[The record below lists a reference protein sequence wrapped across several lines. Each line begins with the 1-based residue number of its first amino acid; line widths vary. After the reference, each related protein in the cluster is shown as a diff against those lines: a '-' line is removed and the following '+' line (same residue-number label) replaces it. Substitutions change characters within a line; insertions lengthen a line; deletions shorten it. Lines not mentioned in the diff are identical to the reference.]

1 MTSENRYRQAYVWI
15 WLPGETSPVVA
26 GRLAPVGARYV
37 FRYGKS
43 YLARANAISIHQPE
57 LPLQAGPQ
65 PPLHGLTIAGC
76 LRDASPDAWGR
87 RVILHRELGQRGP
100 GIDPDHLNEIAY
112 MLESH
117 SDRTGA
123 LDFQRSPT
131 AYEPR
136 EVGQADLGDLLE
148 AADRMERGLPLGP
161 ELEAALLHGTSIGGA
176 RPKARITSDK
186 GKFVAKFSSHNDLYS
201 VVKAEFLAMRL
212 AAEVGL
218 DVAPVELRRVA
229 GKDVLLVARF
239 DRRKAED
246 GWQRRAMVSALTLLE
261 LDELMARYASY
272 ENLATIVRH
281 RFTAPRKT
289 LEELFGRMLFNVL
302 CGNTDDHARNHAAF
316 RDGTSLSLTPAFDI
330 CPQARSGNEATQAMR
345 IVGDESWS
353 RVETCLRAAP
363 AFLLGRERALA
374 MARSQVEGIRNN
386 WSAVCSEAG
395 LTEAE
400 RSRFWRRQFLNPF
413 VFEGGAE
420 ELENLL

>member
-1 MTSENRYRQAYVWI
+1 MTSDTGYRQAYVWI
-15 WLPGETSPVVA
+15 WLPGETTPVVA
-26 GRLAPVGARYV
+26 GRLSLVGTRYV

-43 YLARANAISIHQPE
+43 YLARTNAIAIHEPE
-57 LPLQAGPQ
+57 LPLQAGAL
-65 PPLHGLTIAGC
+65 PPLRGLGIAGC

-87 RVILHRELGQRGP
+87 RVILHRQVGQRGP
-100 GIDPDHLNEIAY
+100 GIDPDALNEIAY
-112 MLESH
+112 MLESS

-131 AYEPR
+131 TYDPR
-136 EVGQADLGDLLE
+136 DAGDVDLGHLLD
-148 AADRMERGLPLGP
+148 AADRVERGVALGP

-186 GKFVAKFSSHNDLYS
+186 GKFVAKFSSHNDLHS
-201 VVKAEFLAMRL
+201 MVKAEFVAMRL
-212 AAEVGL
+212 AAKLGL
-218 DVAPVELRRVA
+218 DVAPVELHRVA
-229 GKDVLLVARF
+229 GKDVLMVSRF
-239 DRRKAED
+239 DRRKVED

-261 LDELMARYASY
+261 LDEMMARYASY

-281 RFTAPRKT
+281 RFAEPRKT

-316 RDGTSLSLTPAFDI
+316 WDGTSLSLTPAFDV

-353 RVETCLRAAP
+353 KVETCLRAAP
-363 AFLLGRERALA
+363 AFLLARDRAMA
-374 MARSQVEGIRNN
+374 MARSQVEGIRDH
-386 WSAVCSEAG
+386 WSAVCTEAG
-395 LTEAE
+395 LSEVE

-413 VFEGGAE
+413 AFEGGAE
-420 ELENLL
+420 ELEDLL